1 MAVTKIL
8 PRNSRLDVA
17 IKYVLNDDKTDHQVL
32 TARINCDPGYEYR
45 QMMDTKE
52 ELGKT
57 GGRLAYHIIQSFKP
71 GEITP
76 EQALQIAKEFAEEC
90 LSDYEVVIGTHV
102 DKEHI
107 HSHILFNSVNRRTG
121 EKFHINNREYYEK
134 IRAVSDR
141 LCRKYGLSIV
151 MDAEEPPKA
160 SSYAE
165 WLRQSRGEPT
175 FRSMLEADLRTAIED
190 AISLGD
196 FFMIME
202 HLGYEVKH
210 GNRLSFR
217 LREQERF
224 MCPERKNKLFTEDNI
239 MAAIDGNLDAIEA
252 GLKPVVVYRPRYV
265 PYQKHPKYTGF
276 MALYV
281 HYLYILGKIEK
292 RQYPRHMTQQ
302 MRKDLMRFEQLR
314 EQAKFLRENDIAT
327 AGDMAA
333 YEAKAEE
340 KLAGLL
346 KQRTILNVK
355 KRKRQKLYT
364 ALADAEALARTL
376 ELVSEGVPGLEDE
389 AARYSEAV
397 AVLEKS
403 GVDQDALKQE
413 KGGLYDQ
420 LAEVNRV
427 IRDVRK
433 KLKMCAEIQERLPI
447 IKRDIQKTEP
457 VRQRKKRRVQIR

>member
-17 IKYVLNDDKTDHQVL
+17 IKYVLNGEKTDHQVL
-32 TARINCDPGYEYR
+32 TARINCDPGWEYR

-76 EQALQIAKEFAEEC
+76 ELALQIAKEFAEEC

-134 IRAVSDR
+134 IRSVSDR

-160 SSYAE
+160 ASYAE
-165 WLRQSRGEPT
+165 WLRLSCGEPT

-190 AISLGD
+190 ATSLGE

-217 LREQERF
+217 LRGQERF

-239 MAAIDGNLDAIEA
+239 MAAINGNMDAIEA
-252 GLKPVVVYRPRYV
+252 GLTPAAVYRPRYV

-292 RQYPRHMTQQ
+292 RQYQPRMTPQ
-302 MRKDLMRFEQLR
+302 MRKDLIRFKQLR
-314 EQAKFLRENDIAT
+314 EQAKLLRENDIAT
-327 AGDMAA
+327 PVDMAA
-333 YEAKAEE
+333 YEAKTE
-340 KLAGLL
+340 KMLAGLL
-346 KQRTILNVK
+346 KQRTILNVR
-355 KRKRQKLYT
+355 KRKRQKLFT
-364 ALADAEALARTL
+364 ALADIEVLARTQKL
-376 ELVSEGVPGLEDE
+376 SAEGVPGLEDE
-389 AARYSEAV
+389 AARYSEAIT
-397 AVLEKS
+397 VLEKS
-403 GVDQDALKQE
+403 GVDRETLKQE
-413 KGGLYDQ
+413 KAGLYDH
-420 LAEVNRV
+420 LAEVNRE
-427 IRDVRK
+427 IRDARK
-433 KLKMCAEIQERLPI
+433 KLKMCAEIKEKAPKIR
-447 IKRDIQKTEP
+447 RDIQIVEP
-457 VRQRKKRRVQIR
+457 VRKKLRQTQTR